1 LFHEFRSV
9 PEFDPF
15 KEAWI
20 MDNPTP
26 AAPPSP
32 PPTTPSG
39 EPAPDPAAIR
49 RAAWAGLIG
58 TALEQYDFVI
68 YGTASALIFSELFF
82 PNVSA
87 SVGILASFSTYAVGF
102 AARPLGGLFFSRYG
116 DRLGRKWVLVATLLL
131 MGGSTLAIG
140 LLPTYGQVGL
150 LAPVL
155 LLICR
160 MGQGFGAG
168 AEQSGAAALLTE
180 TAAKGRRG
188 RLSSLVMTGA
198 ALGTALG
205 AVAWILAQ
213 RLSDDAL
220 MTWGWRLV
228 FGSSLVVTVVAMVIR
243 RKLNESPVFKD
254 LKERQA
260 QQLQEKT
267 ESPVK
272 DVLTKGRKPMLLV
285 LFMNFGISTQSY
297 TYQVFMAS
305 YLVTTV
311 GVDKDFVPEV
321 LLMGAICG
329 GIAAVCFGTLS
340 DRFGRKPVYSL
351 ILSALVLLPAPTF
364 VALNSGSKVAITV
377 AVIVGFILAC
387 QGAVGV
393 QMSFFPELFGNRY
406 RYAGVTLGR
415 EFSSVIGGGV
425 APLIC
430 TALVTAFS
438 GSWVPVAVYMMV
450 VTTVSL
456 IATRMAP
463 ETRDRDLTL
472 PYDSTDPGHARAR
485 QELALSGGERE
496 AGERMEKVG
505 D

>member
-1 LFHEFRSV
+1 M
-9 PEFDPF
+9 
-15 KEAWI
+15 A
-20 MDNPTP
+20 NTTTP
-26 AAPPSP
+26 AAV
-32 PPTTPSG
+32 
-39 EPAPDPAAIR
+39 PDPRAVK

-150 LAPVL
+150 LAPIL

-168 AEQSGAAALLTE
+168 AEQSGAASLLTE

-198 ALGTALG
+198 ALGTAMG

-228 FGSSLVVTVVAMVIR
+228 FGSSLVVTVAAMVIR
-243 RKLNESPVFKD
+243 RKLHESPVFQE
-254 LKERQA
+254 LKEKR
-260 QQLQEKT
+260 ERPS
-267 ESPVK
+267 SPVK
-272 DVLTKGRKPMLLV
+272 EVLTTGRKPMLLV
-285 LFMNFGISTQSY
+285 LFMNWGISTQSY

-311 GVDKDFVPEV
+311 GVDKKFVPEV
-321 LLMGAICG
+321 LLLGAICG
-329 GIAAVCFGTLS
+329 GIAAIAFGTLS
-340 DRFGRKPVYSL
+340 DRFGRRPVYTT
-351 ILSALVLLPAPTF
+351 ILSALVLLPVPTF

-377 AVIVGFILAC
+377 AIVIGFILAC

-393 QMSFFPELFGNRY
+393 QMSFFPELFGSRY

-438 GSWVPVAVYMMV
+438 GSWIPVAVYMMLI
-450 VTTVSL
+450 TAVSL

-463 ETRDRDLTL
+463 ETLDRDLSL
-472 PYDSTDPGHARAR
+472 PTDATDPGAARAR
-485 QELALSGGERE
+485 QEQALPGGRL
-496 AGERMEKVG
+496 EKVG

>member
-1 LFHEFRSV
+1 
-9 PEFDPF
+9 
-15 KEAWI
+15 
-20 MDNPTP
+20 MDSNTTP
-26 AAPPSP
+26 AAAPLSP
-32 PPTTPSG
+32 PAETPSG
-39 EPAPDPAAIR
+39 EPAADPGAVR

-68 YGTASALIFSELFF
+68 YGTASALIFSDLFF

-150 LAPVL
+150 LAPIL

-168 AEQSGAAALLTE
+168 AEQSGGATLLTE
-180 TAAKGRRG
+180 TAARGRRG
-188 RLSSLVMTGA
+188 RLSSLVMAGA

-220 MTWGWRLV
+220 MSWGWRLV
-228 FGSSLVVTVVAMVIR
+228 FGSSLVVTIVAMVIR
-243 RKLNESPVFKD
+243 RKLNESPVFQD
-254 LKERQA
+254 LKKQAERPV
-260 QQLQEKT
+260 
-267 ESPVK
+267 SPVK
-272 DVLTKGRKPMLLV
+272 EVFAHGRRPMLLV

-311 GVDKDFVPEV
+311 GVDKEFVPEV
-321 LLMGAICG
+321 LLLGAICG
-329 GIAAVCFGTLS
+329 GIAAIGFGTLS
-340 DRFGRKPVYSL
+340 DRLGRKPVYTL

-364 VALNSGSKVAITV
+364 VALNSGSKIAITV
-377 AVIVGFILAC
+377 AIVVGFILAC

-393 QMSFFPELFGNRY
+393 QMSYFPELFGNRY

-438 GSWVPVAVYMMV
+438 GSWIPVAVYMML

-456 IATRMAP
+456 ITTRMAP
-463 ETRDRDLTL
+463 ETLDRDLNT
-472 PYDSTDPGHARAR
+472 PVDSTDPAEIRAR
-485 QELALSGGERE
+485 QERALSSGPLSA
-496 AGERMEKVG
+496 AG

>member
-1 LFHEFRSV
+1 
-9 PEFDPF
+9 
-15 KEAWI
+15 

-26 AAPPSP
+26 AAAPPPPSP
-32 PPTTPSG
+32 EAATPSG

-213 RLSDDAL
+213 RLSDEAL
-220 MTWGWRLV
+220 MSWGWRLV
-228 FGSSLVVTVVAMVIR
+228 FGSSLVVTVAAMVIR

-254 LKERQA
+254 LKEQRA
-260 QQLQEKT
+260 QSEASREKPT
-267 ESPVK
+267 SPVRE
-272 DVLTKGRKPMLLV
+272 VLTRGRRPMLLV

-321 LLMGAICG
+321 LLVGAVCG
-329 GIAAVCFGTLS
+329 GIAAICFGTLS
-340 DRFGRKPVYSL
+340 DRFGRRPVYTL

-377 AVIVGFILAC
+377 AIVVGFILAC

-438 GSWVPVAVYMMV
+438 GSWIPVAVYMTL

-472 PYDSTDPGHARAR
+472 PYDSTDPVALRAR
-485 QELALSGGERE
+485 RDGSPARPADRL
-496 AGERMEKVG
+496 EKVG

>member
-1 LFHEFRSV
+1 
-9 PEFDPF
+9 
-15 KEAWI
+15 
-20 MDNPTP
+20 MDSNTTP
-26 AAPPSP
+26 AAAPLSP
-32 PPTTPSG
+32 PAETPSG
-39 EPAPDPAAIR
+39 EPAADPGAVR

-68 YGTASALIFSELFF
+68 YGTASALIFSDLFF

-150 LAPVL
+150 LAPIL

-168 AEQSGAAALLTE
+168 AEQSGGATLLTE
-180 TAAKGRRG
+180 TAARGRRG
-188 RLSSLVMTGA
+188 RLSSLVMAGA

-205 AVAWILAQ
+205 AVAWILVQ

-220 MTWGWRLV
+220 MSWGWRLV
-228 FGSSLVVTVVAMVIR
+228 FGSSLVVTIVAMVIR
-243 RKLNESPVFKD
+243 RKLNESPVFQD
-254 LKERQA
+254 LEKQAERPV
-260 QQLQEKT
+260 
-267 ESPVK
+267 SPVK
-272 DVLTKGRKPMLLV
+272 EVFAHGRRPMLLV

-311 GVDKDFVPEV
+311 GVDKEFVPEV
-321 LLMGAICG
+321 LLLGAICG
-329 GIAAVCFGTLS
+329 GIAAIGFGTLS
-340 DRFGRKPVYSL
+340 DRLGRKPVYTL

-364 VALNSGSKVAITV
+364 VALNSGSKIAITV
-377 AVIVGFILAC
+377 AIVVGFILAC

-393 QMSFFPELFGNRY
+393 QMSYFPELFGNRY

-438 GSWVPVAVYMMV
+438 GSWIPVAVYMML

-456 IATRMAP
+456 ITTRMAP
-463 ETRDRDLTL
+463 ETLDRDLNT
-472 PYDSTDPGHARAR
+472 PVDSTDPAEIRAR
-485 QELALSGGERE
+485 QERALSSGPLSA
-496 AGERMEKVG
+496 AG

>member
-1 LFHEFRSV
+1 MENTARTTA
-9 PEFDPF
+9 P
-15 KEAWI
+15 A
-20 MDNPTP
+20 PTP
-26 AAPPSP
+26 ATAVPPEEAP
-32 PPTTPSG
+32 
-39 EPAPDPAAIR
+39 ADPGAVR

-68 YGTASALIFSELFF
+68 YGTASALIFSDLFF

-155 LLICR
+155 LLLCR
-160 MGQGFGAG
+160 MAQGFGAG
-168 AEQSGAAALLTE
+168 AEQSGGATLLTE
-180 TAAKGRRG
+180 TAAGGRRG
-188 RLSSLVMTGA
+188 RLASLVMTGA

-220 MTWGWRLV
+220 MSWGWRLV
-228 FGSSLVVTVVAMVIR
+228 FGSSLLVTVVAMVFR
-243 RKLNESPVFKD
+243 RKLNESPVFKELEQRHERPASP
-254 LKERQA
+254 LKEVFRH
-260 QQLQEKT
+260 
-267 ESPVK
+267 
-272 DVLTKGRKPMLLV
+272 GRKPTLLV

-305 YLVTTV
+305 YLVSSV

-321 LLMGAICG
+321 LLLGALCG
-329 GIAAVCFGTLS
+329 GVAAVCFGTLS
-340 DRFGRKPVYSL
+340 DRFGRRPVYSL
-351 ILSALVLLPAPTF
+351 IVGALVLLPTPTF

-377 AVIVGFILAC
+377 AVVIGFILAC

-393 QMSFFPELFGNRY
+393 QMSYFPELFGNRY

-415 EFSSVIGGGV
+415 EFSSLIGGGV

-430 TALVTAFS
+430 TALVSAFS
-438 GSWVPVAVYMMV
+438 GSWIPVAAYMSLV
-450 VTTVSL
+450 AAVSL

-463 ETRDRDLTL
+463 ETVDRDLNT
-472 PYDSTDPGHARAR
+472 PTDSTDSTDSTDPAGAVPAQPAHRKDSPSGHVR
-485 QELALSGGERE
+485 
-496 AGERMEKVG
+496 
-505 D
+505 

>member
-1 LFHEFRSV
+1 
-9 PEFDPF
+9 
-15 KEAWI
+15 
-20 MDNPTP
+20 MDNTTRATAPPPTP
-26 AAPPSP
+26 ATAAPP
-32 PPTTPSG
+32 G
-39 EPAPDPAAIR
+39 EPPADPAAVR

-68 YGTASALIFSELFF
+68 YGTASALIFSDLFF

-160 MGQGFGAG
+160 MAQGFGAG
-168 AEQSGAAALLTE
+168 AEQSGGATLLTE
-180 TAAKGRRG
+180 TAAIGRRG
-188 RLSSLVMTGA
+188 RLASLVMTGA

-220 MTWGWRLV
+220 MSWGWRLV
-228 FGSSLVVTVVAMVIR
+228 FGSSLLVTVVAMVFR
-243 RKLNESPVFKD
+243 RKLHESPVFKE
-254 LKERQA
+254 LEQQHERPS
-260 QQLQEKT
+260 
-267 ESPVK
+267 SPVK
-272 DVLTKGRKPMLLV
+272 EVFKHGRKPTLLV

-305 YLVTTV
+305 YLVSSV

-321 LLMGAICG
+321 LLLGALCG
-329 GIAAVCFGTLS
+329 GVAAVCFGTLS
-340 DRFGRKPVYSL
+340 DRFGRRRVYSL
-351 ILSALVLLPAPTF
+351 IVGALVLLPTPTF

-377 AVIVGFILAC
+377 AIVIGFILAC

-393 QMSFFPELFGNRY
+393 QMSYFPELFGSRY

-430 TALVTAFS
+430 TALVGAFS
-438 GSWVPVAVYMMV
+438 GSWIPVAGYMTLV
-450 VTTVSL
+450 AAVSL
-456 IATRMAP
+456 ITTRMAP
-463 ETRDRDLTL
+463 ETLDRDLNT
-472 PYDSTDPGHARAR
+472 PMDSTDSTDPAGTTRAQPAHRKDSPSR
-485 QELALSGGERE
+485 QVR
-496 AGERMEKVG
+496 
-505 D
+505 